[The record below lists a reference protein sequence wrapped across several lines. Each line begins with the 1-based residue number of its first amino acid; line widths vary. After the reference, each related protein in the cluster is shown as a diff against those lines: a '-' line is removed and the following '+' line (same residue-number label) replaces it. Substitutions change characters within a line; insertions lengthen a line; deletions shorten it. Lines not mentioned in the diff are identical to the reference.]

1 MKKYLLTAAL
11 CLAAGS
17 MLAADATELW
27 AGAEKTSRDPF
38 YAPGWQQITTY
49 TFDVTDNGMSI
60 TLPEAT
66 SEQWQAQFGVDT
78 KLSLNADKY
87 YKFSFDIEINTRFV
101 PYFKL
106 FQTGVDGNMFCEG
119 KLSDVEPGTPYH
131 YSYTAKGNGYPEL
144 TLLFDF
150 GGNPANT
157 EVKITNISLLESDE
171 AFPEEPKEPEGE
183 NGEVTELWVNATKT
197 PGEVYFSPNWAPNDN
212 YSCTWGNDTF
222 EATLI
227 DATNAV
233 WQAQFPIVT
242 DIALDA
248 ETYYAFAADINC
260 DQTTTMHIKLVQAGD
275 TDADKGNFIIDQ
287 DVNLAANEPVEFFK
301 AVKGQELNPLSL
313 YFDFGRNPANTN
325 IKVSN
330 IRFWKSATKIY
341 TKPSDSTTGVAGIAV
356 GDGAVEYYNLQGM
369 RVAAPAQ
376 GQMVIMRKAGKTS
389 KVVF

>member
-1 MKKYLLTAAL
+1 MKKYLLTAVM

-27 AGAEKTSRDPF
+27 TSAEKGTRAPF
-38 YAPGWQQITTY
+38 YAPNWAERTDY
-49 TFDVTDNGMSI
+49 TFDVTANSMTIS
-60 TLPEAT
+60 LPVAT
-66 SEQWQAQFGVDT
+66 GEKWQAQFGVPAQIA
-78 KLSLNADKY
+78 LNAEKY
-87 YKFSFDIEINTRFV
+87 YKFSFDIEVNTRFT

-106 FQTGVDGNMFCEG
+106 FQTGADGNMFCEG
-119 KLSDVEPGTPYH
+119 NLSDVEVGTPYH
-131 YSYTAKGNGYPEL
+131 YSYSAKGNGYPEL

-150 GGNPANT
+150 GGNPDNT
-157 EVKITNISLLESDE
+157 EVKITNISLLESSE

-197 PGEVYFSPNWAPNDN
+197 PGEVYFAPNWAPNDN